1 MAFYYSEPSHTFSEY
16 LLVPGYSSAE
26 CIPDRVSLK
35 TPVVKYKKGEELED
49 SIVELCEALAA
60 REATIEETKE
70 EIAKTKGFDVCG
82 KCGQHVEPSATFC
95 PKCGA
100 KVEED
105 VFEEE

>member
-1 MAFYYSEPSHTFSEY
+1 MSGKEQELIDKGYDRDLVYKLCDFSN
-16 LLVPGYSSAE
+16 
-26 CIPDRVSLK
+26 
-35 TPVVKYKKGEELED
+35 EELED

-100 KVEED
+100 KMED
-105 VFEEE
+105 EAEFEEE